1 MKPTT
6 LMLLHMLMAPLAATF
21 ALAPLSP
28 QRVLVTGAAGQTG
41 SLVLKLLETMPD
53 RFQAVGLVRT
63 EESRAKLPAT
73 SEVVVASIEDEAA
86 LGACLE
92 GVNGLIICTS
102 ATPAPTGEMSDGRPV
117 FGFPNGQPERVDWL
131 GQKHQID
138 AAKACGSVRHV
149 VVCGSMGGTNPGNML
164 NSIGKKE
171 GDPKSGNIL
180 LWKRKAEQYL
190 IQSGLDYTIVHPGG
204 LVNEEGGRRELV
216 AGVDDG
222 QEGTDN
228 KNIPRG
234 DVAAVLVASLKHPT
248 TYRNRAFDVRS
259 KAEGEGAPTADFAA
273 LLDRLEGA
281 NCDYTLGEI
290 P

>member
-1 MKPTT
+1 
-6 LMLLHMLMAPLAATF
+6 MLLHVLLAPLAATS
-21 ALAPLSP
+21 ALAPLYP

-41 SLVLKLLETMPD
+41 SRVLALLETMPD
-53 RFQAVGLVRT
+53 QFQAVGLVRS

-86 LGACLE
+86 LESCFQ
-92 GVNGLIICTS
+92 GVDGLIICTS
-102 ATPAPTGEMSDGRPV
+102 ATPAPTGEASAEGRPV

-131 GQKHQID
+131 GQKHQVD
-138 AAKACGSVRHV
+138 AAKANGVRHV

-164 NSIGKKE
+164 NGIGKKE

-216 AGVDDG
+216 VGVDDS

-228 KNIPRG
+228 RNIPRG
-234 DVAAVLVASLKHPT
+234 DVAAVLVASLEHPAAF
-248 TYRNRAFDVRS
+248 RNRAFDVRS
-259 KAEGEGAPTADFAA
+259 KAEGEGTPTADFAA
-273 LLDRLEGA
+273 LLGRLEGA